1 MILFQQDWE
10 RYPTAIIDFQTPNKT
25 FLRLAGVYKA
35 MGVKNNAFH
44 LALLNPKL
52 QGVDPHDPHLPL
64 ETILMIA
71 EECKLNP
78 WYFFREIIRV
88 PAPGSPEPIRYKAS
102 RGNISMYWLF
112 FNHITSYIV
121 QIRQTGKSV
130 AADCL
135 NVYLIDVGTINTDI
149 HLLTRN
155 DDLRVKNIRRIK
167 EIESFLPPYLATK
180 ARADAN
186 NTEKIT
192 SVRLGNTYYT
202 AVGQASIQQA
212 RNVGRGMTI
221 AIHHVDELAYIHNV
235 DIILPALLA
244 SAGKY

>member
-1 MILFQQDWE
+1 MILFLEDWKK
-10 RYPTAIIDFQTPNKT
+10 YPKAIVDLETTNKS
-25 FLRLAGVYKA
+25 FVRLAGVYKA
-35 MGVKNNAFH
+35 MGIKNNAFH
-44 LALLNPKL
+44 LSLLNPQL
-52 QGVDPHDPHLPL
+52 QGVDPFDKNLSM
-64 ETILMIA
+64 EQMIMIA

-78 WYFFREIIRV
+78 WYFFREIVRV
-88 PAPGSPEPIRYKAS
+88 NAPGSPEPVKYIAS

-112 FNHITSYIV
+112 FNHITSYII

-135 NVYLIDVGTINTDI
+135 NIYLIDVGTINTDI

-167 EIESFLPPYLATK
+167 EIESFLPSYLSLK
-180 ARADAN
+180 SRADAN

-192 SVRLGNTYYT
+192 CNRLGNTYYT
-202 AVGQASIQQA
+202 AVGQASIQGA

-221 AIHHVDELAYIHNV
+221 AIHHVDELAYIHNI

-244 SAGKY
+244 SAGRK